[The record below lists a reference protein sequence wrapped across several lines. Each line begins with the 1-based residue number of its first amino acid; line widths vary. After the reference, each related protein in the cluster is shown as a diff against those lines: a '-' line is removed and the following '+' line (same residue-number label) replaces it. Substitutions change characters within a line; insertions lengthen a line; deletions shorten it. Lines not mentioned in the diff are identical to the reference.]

1 MGEATHGTDV
11 VIVGSGGGALCAALV
26 ARSHGLEVLV
36 VEKADVIGG
45 STAMS
50 GGGIWIPNNPLMAR
64 EGIPDTDEDALAYF
78 ESVVGDV
85 GPASSIERRRAYVA
99 NGTKMVSFLEDLGMR
114 FRRTEGWCDYYSSNP
129 GAHVRSRGVE
139 AVPFD
144 LNLLGSWAQK
154 VRPGMTAGLGF
165 VASSTEFLW
174 MSSYNRSLKGFI
186 TSARVAVRT
195 AMGKARRANLVA
207 NGTALIAWLLEL
219 ALNRGV
225 TIWTEASLDDLVVKD
240 GCVTGAIVRRGD
252 VVMKVTARRAVLLAA
267 GGFSRNGKMRMQ
279 YGNGHATDGS
289 WSRAN
294 PGDTG
299 EVLQTAMAHGAATA
313 LLDEAIWNPAPM
325 MPDGSLPPFPGTSMA
340 ALTSRTRYRP
350 GTIMVDASGSRFVN
364 ESSSYVELGQRMF
377 QRNLTVGAIPT
388 WLIFD
393 ERFRRRNLFGRVPSV
408 IPEKWIEAGFVL
420 RDQSLA
426 GLARQCGIDGE
437 GLEATVA
444 RFNVQAGRG
453 VDDDFHRGETAYERF
468 FGDPLIGPNNC
479 LAPVA
484 APPFYALAYFPTD
497 VGTTGGVLTDE
508 HGRVLDGSGQPIG
521 GLYATGNIA
530 ATVMG
535 RAYLGAGASIGH
547 TMTYGYIAMNHACR
561 VAKVA

>member
-1 MGEATHGTDV
+1 MSGAAHSTDV
-11 VIVGSGGGALCAALV
+11 VIVGSGGGALCAAIT
-26 ARSHGLEVLV
+26 ARSHGLDVLV
-36 VEKADVIGG
+36 VEKADVLGG

-50 GGGIWIPNNPLMAR
+50 GGGIWIPDNPLMAR
-64 EGIPDTDEDALAYF
+64 EGIPDSEEDALAYF

-85 GPASSIERRRAYVA
+85 GLASSLERRRAYVA
-99 NGTKMVSFLEDLGMR
+99 NGTKMVAFFESLGMR

-144 LNLLGSWAQK
+144 LNRLGSWAQR

-174 MSSYNRSLKGFI
+174 MSSYNRSVKGFL
-186 TSARVAVRT
+186 TSARVAART
-195 AMGKARRANLVA
+195 AGGRARRAHLVA
-207 NGTALIAWLLEL
+207 NGTALIAWLLAL
-219 ALNRGV
+219 ALERDV
-225 TIWTEASLDDLVVKD
+225 TIWTEASLEDLVVRD
-240 GCVTGAIVRRGD
+240 GRVVGAMVRRGD
-252 VVMKVTARRAVLLAA
+252 GITEVTARQAVLLAA

-279 YGNGHATDGS
+279 FGNAQATDGS

-299 EVLQTAMAHGAATA
+299 EVLQIAMSHGAATA

-325 MPDGSLPPFPGTSMA
+325 MPDGSPPPFPGTSMA

-377 QRNLTVGAIPT
+377 QRNMTVRAIPT

-408 IPEKWIEAGFVL
+408 LPEKWIDAAFVL
-420 RDQSLA
+420 RDQTLK

-468 FGDPLIGPNNC
+468 FGDALLGPNNC
-479 LAPVA
+479 LAPVTV
-484 APPFYALAYFPTD
+484 PPFYALAYFPTD

-508 HGRVLDGSGQPIG
+508 HGCVLDGSGEPIG
-521 GLYATGNIA
+521 GLYATGNVS

-547 TMTYGYIAMNHACR
+547 TMTFGYIAMNHVAQ